1 MIEFI
6 LGVAVTLFILLII
19 GMYQDLKKEI
29 TRLQTGVVYLVKREY
44 EFEQSEIELQKEM
57 DRNKE
62 ALNRVG
68 VN

>member
-6 LGVAVTLFILLII
+6 LGVAITLFILLII

-57 DRNKE
+57 DRKQG

>member
-19 GMYQDLKKEI
+19 GMYRDLKKEI